1 MREDEDATTPR
12 GEAIRRV
19 GAPSG
24 PERMRRE
31 IRRSRQDEIRTET
44 ETETE
49 TAIATDDG
57 VGTVE
62 DGTTETIEEAGVDDT
77 NRTAATTD
85 GTETTETTE
94 DAIDANK

>member
-1 MREDEDATTPR
+1 MRTASDDEAADAR
-12 GEAIRRV
+12 GRPIDDASGGR
-19 GAPSG
+19 AP
-24 PERMRRE
+24 E
-31 IRRSRQDEIRTET
+31 TET

>member
-1 MREDEDATTPR
+1 MASDDEAADAR
-12 GEAIRRV
+12 GRPIDDASGGR
-19 GAPSG
+19 AP
-24 PERMRRE
+24 ETA
-31 IRRSRQDEIRTET
+31 TET

-94 DAIDANK
+94 DAIDTNK

>member
-1 MREDEDATTPR
+1 MASDDEAADAR
-12 GEAIRRV
+12 GRPIDDASGGR
-19 GAPSG
+19 AP
-24 PERMRRE
+24 E
-31 IRRSRQDEIRTET
+31 TET

-49 TAIATDDG
+49 TAIAIAIATDDG

-94 DAIDANK
+94 DAIDTNK

>member
-1 MREDEDATTPR
+1 MRTASDDEAADAR
-12 GEAIRRV
+12 GRPLDDASGGR
-19 GAPSG
+19 AP
-24 PERMRRE
+24 
-31 IRRSRQDEIRTET
+31 

>member
-1 MREDEDATTPR
+1 
-12 GEAIRRV
+12 
-19 GAPSG
+19 
-24 PERMRRE
+24 
-31 IRRSRQDEIRTET
+31 
-44 ETETE
+44 
-49 TAIATDDG
+49 